1 MVITK
6 QKPLIVIHTKMK
18 NPNTMLKIINKS
30 QFYFSFFLIWMTFIS
45 FSFLIAVART
55 FKSML
60 NKSDE
65 SVHPHSAGQM
75 PLSKRLITWLETL
88 QWLHNDQWI
97 KSGLTGTQPHPTFL
111 TSYPTHPSYH
121 LQSTEIHSFVYL
133 KTGTALGEVF
143 ASRNCLLLI
152 FPKDQVRSLAH
163 ESSCSN
169 YRLIRQWMNPS
180 WKTHWGWGWGGESRW
195 HEIHVVMM
203 ELQYEQVT
211 DKWEGAGKIAKACN
225 PKKENLYYFHA
236 IFCRWTKLSMLA
248 NFWVTVI

>member
-1 MVITK
+1 MSALVSPKTSPK
-6 QKPLIVIHTKMK
+6 KFWRAEPAPH
-18 NPNTMLKIINKS
+18 
-30 QFYFSFFLIWMTFIS
+30 
-45 FSFLIAVART
+45 LIAKWTPQNSSQGAGG
-55 FKSML
+55 SPG
-60 NKSDE
+60 
-65 SVHPHSAGQM
+65 SVFWNVSTLCTLHSAGQM
-75 PLSKRLITWLETL
+75 PLSKCLITWLETL

-121 LQSTEIHSFVYL
+121 LHSTEIHSFMYL

-236 IFCRWTKLSMLA
+236 IFCRWTKLNMLA